1 MVPAHL
7 GCLRQ
12 RAIKWVCVCVSCNIW
27 LCTAGFRHYRGC
39 RSSSTNTTQELLP
52 VGVRCHGEFIMYR
65 YMSLFCFERIAF
77 NALTLLVGHQEEHL
91 ACKKLSDE
99 VLVLLSAW
107 SEVQIV
113 CILSSRCHCILKP
126 HHFLPHF
133 NPDWFYLSGTS
144 LPRLS
149 WKRGC

>member
-1 MVPAHL
+1 M
-7 GCLRQ
+7 G
-12 RAIKWVCVCVSCNIW
+12 VCVCVSVVIYDYVQQDSDTTEDAGVLPQTPPKNFCQLESGVMENSS
-27 LCTAGFRHYRGC
+27 CTGICHYF
-39 RSSSTNTTQELLP
+39 
-52 VGVRCHGEFIMYR
+52 V
-65 YMSLFCFERIAF
+65 ERIAF

-99 VLVLLSAW
+99 VLVLFSAW

-126 HHFLPHF
+126 HHFLPHL